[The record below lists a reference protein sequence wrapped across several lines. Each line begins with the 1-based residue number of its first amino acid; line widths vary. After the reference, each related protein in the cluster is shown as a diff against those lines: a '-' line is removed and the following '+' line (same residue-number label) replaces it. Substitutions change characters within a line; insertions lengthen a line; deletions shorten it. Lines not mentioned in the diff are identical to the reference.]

1 MKGTVR
7 SGLLLESLVPLPP
20 PLPLHPSVFM
30 SEGFRKTG
38 KLYIAVTM
46 IYTILRLQFIMWKM
60 LKRNAA
66 LEIRRCLS
74 KDIQEEN

>member
-7 SGLLLESLVPLPP
+7 SGLLLESLVLLPP

-38 KLYIAVTM
+38 RLYIAVTM
-46 IYTILRLQFIMWKM
+46 IYIILMLQFIMWKM
-60 LKRNAA
+60 LKMNAA
-66 LEIRRCLS
+66 LELRRCLS
-74 KDIQEEN
+74 KDVQEEN

>member
-38 KLYIAVTM
+38 RLYIAITV
-46 IYTILRLQFIMWKM
+46 IYIILKLLLIMWKM
-60 LKRNAA
+60 LKINAA
-66 LEIRRCLS
+66 LELGRCLS
-74 KDIQEEN
+74 KDAQEEN